1 MYKIFLFLCLAE
13 ILFAHQTGLSYVNIQ
28 EDNEQKISIVYKK
41 PLSDS
46 KGKDIAIKYPSK
58 CVFTEHFLE
67 DIADGFITQR
77 FKMWCGKKGLTAS
90 RIWVDG
96 LVSSDRGVLIRYE
109 HNEMLTQSLLRST
122 SPSIY
127 LNYKNSTFG
136 LFQEYIKLGVEH
148 ILGGYDHLLFVFSL
162 ILLALSFKRLLF
174 AISAF
179 TLSHSL
185 TLTFGILGIV
195 NIGVL
200 YVEAMI
206 ALSILFLAREIMIKK
221 DTFTKRH
228 LGITAFIFGLLH
240 GLGFSS
246 VLRSIGLPQDDMVLA
261 LLAFNI
267 GIELG
272 QLLFIF
278 AVGFVFL
285 LLKRKI
291 DSYENI
297 SRKVMAYGIG
307 ALSAYWFID
316 RVLAF

>member
-1 MYKIFLFLCLAE
+1 MYKIILFLYLGKM
-13 ILFAHQTGLSYVNIQ
+13 LFAHQTGLSYVNIQ
-28 EDNEQKISIVYKK
+28 EDSTQKILIIYKK
-41 PLSDS
+41 PLSDI

-58 CVFTEHFLE
+58 CIVIEQYPE
-67 DIADGFITQR
+67 DIENGFITQKS
-77 FKMWCGKKGLTAS
+77 KMWCGKQGLTAS
-90 RIWVDG
+90 RIWVEG

-109 HNEMLTQSLLRST
+109 HNEMLSQSLLRSS
-122 SPSIY
+122 SPYIY
-127 LNYKNSTFG
+127 LNYKNSTLG
-136 LFQEYIKLGVEH
+136 LFKEYIKLGVEH
-148 ILGGYDHLLFVFSL
+148 ILSGYDHLLFVFSL
-162 ILLALSFKRLLF
+162 ILLALNFRRLLF

-200 YVEAMI
+200 FVESMI

-221 DTFTKRH
+221 DSFTKQH

-246 VLRSIGLPQDDMVLA
+246 VLRSIGLPHDDMVLA

-272 QLLFIF
+272 QLIFIF
-278 AVGFVFL
+278 AVGFVFV
-285 LLKRKI
+285 LLKRKV
-291 DSYENI
+291 DSYEGF
-297 SRKVMAYGIG
+297 SRKIMAYVIG
-307 ALSAYWFID
+307 TVSAYWFVE

>member
-1 MYKIFLFLCLAE
+1 MYKIILFLYLGKM
-13 ILFAHQTGLSYVNIQ
+13 LFAHQTGLSYVNIQ
-28 EDNEQKISIVYKK
+28 EDSTQKILIIYKK
-41 PLSDS
+41 PLSDI

-58 CVFTEHFLE
+58 CIVIEQYPE
-67 DIADGFITQR
+67 DIENGFITQKS
-77 FKMWCGKKGLTAS
+77 KMWCGKQGLTAS
-90 RIWVDG
+90 RIWVEG
-96 LVSSDRGVLIRYE
+96 LVSSVRGVLIRYE
-109 HNEMLTQSLLRST
+109 HNEMLSQSLLRSS
-122 SPSIY
+122 SPYIY
-127 LNYKNSTFG
+127 LNYKNSTLG
-136 LFQEYIKLGVEH
+136 LFKEYIKLGVEH
-148 ILGGYDHLLFVFSL
+148 ILSGYDHLLFVFSL
-162 ILLALSFKRLLF
+162 ILLALNFRRLLF

-200 YVEAMI
+200 FVESMI

-221 DTFTKRH
+221 DSFTKQH

-246 VLRSIGLPQDDMVLA
+246 VLRSIGLPHDDMVLA

-272 QLLFIF
+272 QLIFIF
-278 AVGFVFL
+278 AVGFVFV
-285 LLKRKI
+285 LLKRKV
-291 DSYENI
+291 DSYEGF
-297 SRKVMAYGIG
+297 SRKIMAYVIG
-307 ALSAYWFID
+307 TVSAYWFVE